1 MRCKSFHITNEFDVF
16 AVAACADSFA
26 VPFFVLFSLAG
37 YVAPPRSVP
46 VSFHVEFL
54 YGDGS
59 FLPASNVGHPLYV
72 LRQLY
77 ARNPPLLPPKSFF
90 QRIRFQSFYL
100 IQGVTNSKSESIFAM
115 ITSHSEMVC

>member
-46 VSFHVEFL
+46 VAFHVEFL
-54 YGDGS
+54 YDDGA

-72 LRQLY
+72 LRQLN
-77 ARNPPLLPPKSFF
+77 ASNPPLLPPKSFSENPLSELLSYSGSHD
-90 QRIRFQSFYL
+90 QQKREYL
-100 IQGVTNSKSESIFAM
+100 CNDNES
-115 ITSHSEMVC
+115 

>member
-54 YGDGS
+54 YDDGS
-59 FLPASNVGHPLYV
+59 FLPASNVLFMFFGNFMQGIHHFF
-72 LRQLY
+72 LRNL
-77 ARNPPLLPPKSFF
+77 F

>member
-54 YGDGS
+54 YDDGS

-77 ARNPPLLPPKSFF
+77 AESTTSSSEIFF
-90 QRIRFQSFYL
+90 R
-100 IQGVTNSKSESIFAM
+100 ESAFRASILFRESRTAKARV
-115 ITSHSEMVC
+115 SLQ